1 MEYDVFISYSRRDYV
16 DENKQ
21 KLPNNIISQIRE
33 LFDNN
38 DISYWFDEEG
48 VFSGDAFAPVIA
60 RNIKNAKTFLFVSS
74 ENSNASEW
82 TSNEIATAHAYKKRI
97 IPFRYDDSVYNDSVI
112 IYIARLD
119 YIDYKGNP
127 SKALTRLLTSV
138 QNYLKEDTRQKER
151 EHQEAELRRRD
162 EESRQERNSKLQGLL
177 ERISSHENRRY
188 QIDLDIL
195 THDRALIDLRNEK
208 RIIETNLANLHAEE
222 KALVRQIRNGQ
233 DGNDYE
239 QPKRQNLL
247 SREWAELKTAL
258 SLKNWV
264 VNSVYFIYITALII
278 CIIAANGSLAYAGI
292 SLLFALYRLLKNNRD
307 GIVWGITSTILCNF
321 IINNVFFLILSV
333 CATLFLA
340 LMLYIKKD
348 KVSAWNLLHPRT
360 KRFKKDM
367 LFIAYIIMLS
377 IAMVLYMSAL

>member
-188 QIDLDIL
+188 QIDQDIL

>member
-151 EHQEAELRRRD
+151 EYQEAELRRRD

-177 ERISSHENRRY
+177 ERISSLENRRY
-188 QIDLDIL
+188 QIDQDIL

-278 CIIAANGSLAYAGI
+278 CIIAANGSLAYAEI

-367 LFIAYIIMLS
+367 LFIAYIIMLF

>member
-177 ERISSHENRRY
+177 ERISSLENRRY
-188 QIDLDIL
+188 QIDQDIL